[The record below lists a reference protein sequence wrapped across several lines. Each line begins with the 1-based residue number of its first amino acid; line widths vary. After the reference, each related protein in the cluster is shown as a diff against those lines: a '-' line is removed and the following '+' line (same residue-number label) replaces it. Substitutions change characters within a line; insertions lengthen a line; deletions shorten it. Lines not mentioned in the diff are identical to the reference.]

1 MSNTKLFWPA
11 RRRQGGVTLIE
22 LMVVVA
28 IIGIISAVA
37 LPSYKKHVLK
47 SNRSNAQAIL
57 LETAQ
62 FMERYYTA
70 NNSYVNAAVLTA
82 VVPKGATGTAIK
94 YNVSFSVTP
103 TASAYTVQAVPA
115 NGQSRRQLR
124 HADRVADRRADAD
137 HRRLLVERR
146 AGLVRVSLPAAVPGR
161 SADLPLS

>member
-1 MSNTKLFWPA
+1 MIDTKLSRPA
-11 RRRQGGVTLIE
+11 RRRQTGVTLIE
-22 LMVVVA
+22 LMVVIA
-28 IIGIISAVA
+28 IIGIVSAVA
-37 LPSYKKHVLK
+37 LPAYNKHVLK

-115 NGQSRRQLR
+115 NGQSGDSCGTLTVSQTG
-124 HADRVADRRADAD
+124 AQTPTT
-137 HRRLLVERR
+137 
-146 AGLVRVSLPAAVPGR
+146 AGCW
-161 SADLPLS
+161 

>member
-1 MSNTKLFWPA
+1 MIHKKSFWPA
-11 RRRQGGVTLIE
+11 RRRQHGVTLIE

-28 IIGIISAVA
+28 ILGIVSAVA
-37 LPSYKKHVLK
+37 LPAYNRHVLK

-70 NNSYVNAAVLTA
+70 NNSYVNAAVLTT
-82 VVPKGATGTAIK
+82 VVPKGATGTGIK

-115 NGQSRRQLR
+115 NGQASDSCGTLTVSQTG
-124 HADRVADRRADAD
+124 AQTAAT
-137 HRRLLVERR
+137 
-146 AGLVRVSLPAAVPGR
+146 AGCW
-161 SADLPLS
+161 